1 MVLNDM
7 LGNELMRKEISVTGE
22 MKNEMDLSN
31 YSAGTYILHIESAE
45 GSSIH
50 KIVKQ

>member
-1 MVLNDM
+1 MLILNDM
-7 LGNELMRKEISVTGE
+7 LGNELLRKEISTIE
-22 MKNEMDLSN
+22 INTEIDLTN
-31 YSAGTYILHIESAE
+31 YSAGTYILHITSLE